1 MKKKNL
7 IALALSFAMVLALAA
22 CGGNGNNNPGTAG
35 STPSNNTGSGSKVVL
50 KVGNTVSEKD
60 PFSICLAEFEK
71 EVEEAS
77 GGSIDVQLFI
87 NGAIAGTDADVL
99 DKVRAN
105 TLQMG
110 HTTPNCLAALS
121 NMPEYYVYGIP
132 YLMSTDEELN
142 TVASSDWIAEV
153 NEAFR
158 QASGVKVFPGG
169 GVNMGW
175 FGFSATGKQ
184 LDSIADVAGMA
195 IRINQTNQMIAL
207 AEGANINP
215 QFIAFSEVYTALAQ
229 HTVDGMVT
237 NAPLF
242 YSNGF
247 YDQLKSILTTH
258 CGESY
263 HLYVINDKFYS
274 ELSADQQ
281 KVLDDAVANLITKT
295 RAMEETYLDE
305 AIAAMTE
312 AGVTVKEAS
321 AADEEFLANISR
333 EKIWWVPNTS
343 LTPVENVN
351 KVLEILGRTNEM
363 Q

>member
-1 MKKKNL
+1 MKKL
-7 IALALSFAMVLALAA
+7 IALITGMILMATMLTA
-22 CGGNGNNNPGTAG
+22 C
-35 STPSNNTGSGSKVVL
+35 GSGSSQPAASGGGSAPAEKFVL
-50 KVGNTVSEKD
+50 KVGNTVSDKD
-60 PFSICLAEFEK
+60 PFSVALADFEK

-77 GGSIDVQLFI
+77 GGAIDVQLFT

-110 HTTPNCLAALS
+110 HTTPNCLAALA

-132 YLMSTDEELN
+132 YLMATDEELN
-142 TVASSDWIAEV
+142 AVGESEWFQGLGES
-153 NEAFR
+153 FR
-158 QASGVKVFPGG
+158 QSTGVKIFNGG

-175 FGFSATGKQ
+175 FGFSSTGKV
-184 LDSIADVAGMA
+184 LSSIADVKGMS

-207 AEGANINP
+207 AQGASINP

-229 HTVDGMVT
+229 GTVDGMVT

-263 HLYVINDKFYS
+263 HFYIINDAFYS
-274 ELSADQQ
+274 QLPSNLQ
-281 KVLDDAVANLITKT
+281 KVVDDAVANLISNT
-295 RAMEETYLDE
+295 REMEKTYLAE
-305 AIAAMTE
+305 ALAAMTQE
-312 AGVTVKEAS
+312 GVTITEAS
-321 AADEEFLANISR
+321 AEDEEFLANISR
-333 EKIWWVPNTS
+333 EKIWWDEATS
-343 LTPVENVN
+343 LTSVDNVN
-351 KVLEILGRTNEM
+351 QVLEILGRTDEM
-363 Q
+363 K